1 MNIATETYLLN
12 NFEITNIFLNQPL
25 QYNSPYTLDEIIT
38 KTEELNTIE
47 LPVDRTKSI
56 AVVGNSGKLLDEEY
70 GELIDSHDIV
80 IRCNLALI
88 DGFERHVGTKKDFR
102 VIAGKSFWRDIKHTF
117 SSYDN
122 NFLTSLENEQF
133 LIKANPIAAAIQ
145 GIIKNYN
152 TTSKISYIRQEVIDN
167 IEQRMGTFDTS
178 AGLTAIELA
187 TQWSA
192 NVSIFGFG
200 FFEEGWETQHYF
212 ETIKPYI
219 RGHNPS
225 EEKEYVNN
233 LALNNKIRVY

>member
-1 MNIATETYLLN
+1 
-12 NFEITNIFLNQPL
+12 
-25 QYNSPYTLDEIIT
+25 
-38 KTEELNTIE
+38 
-47 LPVDRTKSI
+47 
-56 AVVGNSGKLLDEEY
+56 
-70 GELIDSHDIV
+70 
-80 IRCNLALI
+80 
-88 DGFERHVGTKKDFR
+88 
-102 VIAGKSFWRDIKHTF
+102 
-117 SSYDN
+117 
-122 NFLTSLENEQF
+122 
-133 LIKANPIAAAIQ
+133 
-145 GIIKNYN
+145 
-152 TTSKISYIRQEVIDN
+152 
-167 IEQRMGTFDTS
+167 MGTFDTS